1 MWRSCSLRKSFIP
14 KSVPLAFPVV
24 TFVLSTPEARHPCQ
38 RVRNLLWWATMIVPW
53 RRKWHPTPV
62 FLPGEFHG
70 QSSLAG
76 YSPWSCKESDTTEQL
91 THDDCEDSSQ
101 SVCQPGVFPRNRPSS
116 FSCMKETVRQIL
128 FHYSGEGHHD
138 CARRSLSSSWAALS
152 YYPAAIMVILLQ
164 GNREFMLIGNSF
176 TWLNIQRAQT
186 NICENFSYL
195 PLFPGCPVLFPRGNH
210 FMVFDPSSQSDLY
223 IFKWMRM
230 NIVFPILS
238 QPWCMYYSASCFF
251 QLMYLGSRLPLVA
264 QR

>member
-1 MWRSCSLRKSFIP
+1 MLFLIWQVSKLSLG
-14 KSVPLAFPVV
+14 
-24 TFVLSTPEARHPCQ
+24 LSRWLSGKESTCQ
-38 RVRNLLWWATMIVPW
+38 CTRRVGKIPW

-70 QSSLAG
+70 QRSLAG

-91 THDDCEDSSQ
+91 THGDCEDSGR

-116 FSCMKETVRQIL
+116 FLCMNETVRQIL
-128 FHYSGEGHHD
+128 FHYSGEGHDD
-138 CARRSLSSSWAALS
+138 CARRSLSSSRAALS

-186 NICENFSYL
+186 NICENFSFL

-223 IFKWMRM
+223 IFK
-230 NIVFPILS
+230 
-238 QPWCMYYSASCFF
+238 
-251 QLMYLGSRLPLVA
+251 
-264 QR
+264 